1 MGRNFYNLYI
11 VITSLEDPG
20 AATLVNLVYIV
31 VYESHTYIWTS
42 RAAVSAKNH
51 HYWNRC
57 RDNLLYRFFPIE
69 NISCCSTNHTGLH
82 SAATP
87 NNLLILVGFSL
98 LLVLIVMVILMHRVR
113 NYCFPTKSSFWN
125 FDFVRWSHQN
135 LMDWKE
141 WIKVF

>member
-51 HYWNRC
+51 HY
-57 RDNLLYRFFPIE
+57 
-69 NISCCSTNHTGLH
+69 
-82 SAATP
+82 
-87 NNLLILVGFSL
+87 
-98 LLVLIVMVILMHRVR
+98 
-113 NYCFPTKSSFWN
+113 
-125 FDFVRWSHQN
+125 
-135 LMDWKE
+135 
-141 WIKVF
+141 